1 MAYASD
7 IHVAV
12 YQVLDQLLTA
22 HVPPPGAKAAIHS
35 IIDDLQAASASRDML
50 LQAQNI
56 SLEMHK
62 LETAIARRSAEDAAV
77 ARQQLRRLAGAW
89 LNHRI
94 SNCC

>member
-1 MAYASD
+1 
-7 IHVAV
+7 
-12 YQVLDQLLTA
+12 
-22 HVPPPGAKAAIHS
+22 
-35 IIDDLQAASASRDML
+35 ML
-50 LQAQNI
+50 LQAQSI

-77 ARQQLRRLAGAW
+77 ARQQIRRHAGAW